1 MKIFGIVFLFFWK
14 FSEMGNC
21 GFPEIYGDCVVYLK
35 SLTKYFFTS
44 YLYCFLRAQG
54 RVILF

>member
-1 MKIFGIVFLFFWK
+1 MKIFGVVFLNFWR

-21 GFPEIYGDCVVYLK
+21 GFNWGFMVIVCLK
-35 SLTKYFFTS
+35 LLTKYFFTS

-54 RVILF
+54 RVRLF